1 MTNKKVRMAMFD
13 HGLRMFELARILN
26 TSETTLYRRL
36 RDELSEEEQNR
47 IIKLIEENKD
57 HE

>member
-13 HGLRMFELARILN
+13 HDLRMFELARILN

-47 IIKLIEENKD
+47 IIKLIEENED